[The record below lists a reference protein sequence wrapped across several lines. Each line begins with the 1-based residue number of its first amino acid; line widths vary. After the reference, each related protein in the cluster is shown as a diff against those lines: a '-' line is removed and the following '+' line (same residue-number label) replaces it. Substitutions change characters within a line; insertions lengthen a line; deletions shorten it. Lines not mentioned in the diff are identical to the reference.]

1 MVGQLTLCEPQKT
14 GQLNTNGT
22 QIVSLIPVRISFVF
36 LLATLLG
43 LNCPTE
49 AGAQERSV
57 LTYHGDTSRS
67 GNLVVPLLTWE
78 RARSV
83 HLDRVF
89 DGRVSGHIYAQPLY
103 WHGSGSNSALLFVA
117 TEDNIVQALDAKTG
131 KAVWRQSLGSP
142 VPLSAL
148 PCGNINPLG
157 ITGTPVIDEVTQA
170 IYVDAAIE
178 DQSGPRHQIFALS
191 LKDGSTLE
199 GWPIDVANSLRAKG
213 LVFNPRDQNQR
224 AALTLLDD
232 VLYVPFGGHFG
243 DCGDYHG
250 WVIAV
255 PLHDPG
261 KIISWQTRARG
272 GGIWAPGGLSVFGH
286 SLFAATGNTFGAR
299 GWSDGEAV
307 WRLAPDLHRTE
318 DKTDFFAPSDWQVLD
333 QRDADLG
340 ATNPVPIDV
349 PTTSGVQSLMLALGK
364 DRRAYLLDRNNLG
377 GIGGQLISEIVS
389 ERSILTSPA
398 VYPADGGVYVAFRG
412 EGTNCSTKDNGLTV
426 LKIEAGSPPKM
437 TTAWCGALR
446 GAGAPMVTT
455 TDGHSNP
462 IVWIVGAE
470 GDNRLHAFGG
480 DTGEPLLTGGEAM
493 SGLRRFQTLIA
504 AEDRL
509 YVAADGRIYAF
520 SF

>member
-1 MVGQLTLCEPQKT
+1 MWLTH
-14 GQLNTNGT
+14 
-22 QIVSLIPVRISFVF
+22 
-36 LLATLLG
+36 
-43 LNCPTE
+43 
-49 AGAQERSV
+49 
-57 LTYHGDTSRS
+57 Y
-67 GNLVVPLLTWE
+67 
-78 RARSV
+78 
-83 HLDRVF
+83 
-89 DGRVSGHIYAQPLY
+89 GR
-103 WHGSGSNSALLFVA
+103 
-117 TEDNIVQALDAKTG
+117 
-131 KAVWRQSLGSP
+131 
-142 VPLSAL
+142 
-148 PCGNINPLG
+148 
-157 ITGTPVIDEVTQA
+157 
-170 IYVDAAIE
+170 
-178 DQSGPRHQIFALS
+178 
-191 LKDGSTLE
+191 
-199 GWPIDVANSLRAKG
+199 
-213 LVFNPRDQNQR
+213 
-224 AALTLLDD
+224 
-232 VLYVPFGGHFG
+232 
-243 DCGDYHG
+243 
-250 WVIAV
+250 
-255 PLHDPG
+255 
-261 KIISWQTRARG
+261 
-272 GGIWAPGGLSVFGH
+272 
-286 SLFAATGNTFGAR
+286 
-299 GWSDGEAV
+299 
-307 WRLAPDLHRTE
+307 E

-509 YVAADGRIYAF
+509 YVAADGRIYGF

>member
-1 MVGQLTLCEPQKT
+1 
-14 GQLNTNGT
+14 LNNSIT
-22 QIVSLIPVRISFVF
+22 QIGEFGPVRISFV
-36 LLATLLG
+36 LLLSAQVA

-49 AGAQERSV
+49 AGAQERSI
-57 LTYHGDTSRS
+57 LTYHGDVSRS
-67 GNLVVPLLTWE
+67 GNLVMPLLTWE
-78 RARSV
+78 KVRSV
-83 HLDRVF
+83 HLDRAF

-103 WHGSGSNSALLFVA
+103 WHGSESNRALLFVA
-117 TEDNIVQALDAKTG
+117 TEDNIVQALDANTG
-131 KAVWRQSLGSP
+131 KAVWQRSLGSP
-142 VPLSAL
+142 VPRSAL

-170 IYVDAAIE
+170 IYVDAAI
-178 DQSGPRHQIFALS
+178 DDRSGPRHQIFALS
-191 LKDGSTLE
+191 LNDGSTLK
-199 GWPIDVANSLRAKG
+199 GWSIDVAAALRAKG

-224 AALTLLDD
+224 AALTILDD

-250 WVIAV
+250 WIIGV

-261 KIISWQTRARG
+261 KVISWQTRARG
-272 GGIWAPGGLSVFGH
+272 GGVWAPGGPSVSGH
-286 SLFAATGNTFGAR
+286 SLFVATGNTFGAR

-307 WRLAPDLHRTE
+307 WRLAPDLHRTL
-318 DKTDFFAPSDWQVLD
+318 DKKDFFAPSNWQVLD

-349 PTTSGVQSLMLALGK
+349 PTRAGAQPLMLALGK

-377 GIGGQLISEIVS
+377 GIGGQLNSQIVS

-398 VYPADGGVYVAFRG
+398 VYPADGGVYIAFRG
-412 EGTNCSTKDNGLTV
+412 EGTNCPTKDNGLTV

-446 GAGAPMVTT
+446 GAGSPMVTT
-455 TDGHSNP
+455 TDGHSNST
-462 IVWIVGAE
+462 VWIVGAE
-470 GDNRLHAFGG
+470 GDNQLHAFRG
-480 DTGEPLLTGGEAM
+480 DTGEPLLAGGEAI
-493 SGLRRFQTLIA
+493 SGLRHFQTLIA
-504 AEDRL
+504 GEDRL